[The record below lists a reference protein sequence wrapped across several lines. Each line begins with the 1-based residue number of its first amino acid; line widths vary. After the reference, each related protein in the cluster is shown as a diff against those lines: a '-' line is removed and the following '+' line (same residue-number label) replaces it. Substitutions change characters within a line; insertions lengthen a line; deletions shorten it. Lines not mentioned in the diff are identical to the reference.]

1 VNSFAKPNPAACET
15 ELLFEQCRESLVRYL
30 RYHLD
35 DRAEADD
42 IAQESF
48 VRYFQARC
56 REEDIQQP
64 RAWLFRV
71 AHNLLIDQSRK
82 KKAELLDQ
90 QGWMS
95 LERRL
100 ISPASGVE
108 TGVYVSQLPWAN
120 LTPAERETLQLRTE
134 GLKFR
139 EISEVLGLSIS
150 TVVSY
155 VSRAID
161 KLRATGVEKRATS
174 KHGRT
179 TTAA

>member
-1 VNSFAKPNPAACET
+1 MNSFAKPNPAACET

-48 VRYFQARC
+48 VRFFQARC

-108 TGVYVSQLPWAN
+108 TGVYISQLPWAN

-161 KLRATGVEKRATS
+161 KLRAAGVEKRATS